1 LLPHGCPSRGY
12 TRRRNLLGVLFLCAV
27 SLASQG
33 LAPLG
38 LTAQETGVETL
49 GSTQDPGFELHQNY
63 PNPFSTSTRIP
74 FTLGTTLFDDGQPV
88 VVTMRIFNPL
98 QQLVAYPTAL
108 RHVDGEVPV
117 NMLEYPSPGLNEAFW
132 DAHDLNGRQV
142 SAGMYYLQITVN
154 GRRHI
159 MKMLVT
165 N

>member
-1 LLPHGCPSRGY
+1 MPP
-12 TRRRNLLGVLFLCAV
+12 A
-27 SLASQG
+27 LA
-33 LAPLG
+33 
-38 LTAQETGVETL
+38 AQEAGRDVL

-74 FTLGTTLFDDGQPV
+74 FTLGSTLFDDGQPA

-98 QQLVAYPTAL
+98 QQLIAYPTAL
-108 RHVDGEVPV
+108 RHIDGEMPV
-117 NMLEYPSPGLNEAFW
+117 NMLEYLTPGQHEAFW
-132 DAHDLNGRQV
+132 DAHDLDGRQI

-154 GRRHI
+154 GRRQI